1 MRADLHLHTRAS
13 DGALAPAELLQ
24 LAEQRGLDCV
34 AITDHDTTAGLQEAL
49 ELQSARPQILPGI
62 ELGCAPSDGEDPAGD
77 IDLLGYAFDHKNARL
92 RAALQRLRAERQ
104 LRGQAIV
111 ARLRELGVSLGW
123 QRVRSLAAGE
133 SIGRPH
139 IAQALVEAGHVQ
151 TNAEAFERY
160 LRNGGPAHVPRWRLS
175 AASCITL
182 IQAAGGLAVIAHPGK
197 LRHYERRIESLL
209 PFGLAGI
216 EIIHPLHNAET
227 TALLRRL
234 AKRHG
239 LLMTG
244 GSDFHRPDEAGAIS
258 IGRYLAPTECVA
270 AIYERARANSISG
283 RVS

>member
-24 LAEQRGLDCV
+24 LTKQRGLDCV
-34 AITDHDTTAGLQEAL
+34 AITDHDTTAGLEEAL
-49 ELQSARPQILPGI
+49 QLQSASPQILTGI
-62 ELGCAPSDGEDPAGD
+62 ELGCAPSDGEDQAGD
-77 IDLLGYAFDHKNARL
+77 IDLLGYAFDPQHDGL

-104 LRGQAIV
+104 LRGRAIV
-111 ARLRELGVSLGW
+111 ARLCELGLPLGW
-123 QRVRSLAAGE
+123 QRVHNVAAGE

-139 IAQALVEAGHVQ
+139 IAQALIEVGHVQ

-160 LRNGGPAHVPRWRLS
+160 LRNGAPAHVPRWRLS
-175 AASCITL
+175 AASCIAL
-182 IQAAGGLAVIAHPGK
+182 IRAAGGLAVIAHPGK

-209 PFGLAGI
+209 PYGLAGI
-216 EIIHPLHNAET
+216 EIIHPLHNSET

-244 GSDFHRPDEAGAIS
+244 GSDFHRPDAAGTVS
-258 IGRYLAPTECVA
+258 IGRYLAPTESVA
-270 AIYERARANSISG
+270 TIYERARAG
-283 RVS
+283 LL